1 MLFVPRQVAL
11 ASLPSAPAAAAA
23 AAMAKEEA
31 KKEKKS
37 KSKGAATKASPG
49 PDARVLAAVAAF
61 LESSGLPRTLAAL
74 LSEANLEGD
83 AWRSSPVNLED
94 VVSKLLESSTS
105 APGADITASNEQ
117 GSYIFV
123 CYYEL
128 SWFGVDPVFPFDWCS
143 PEFVDAEKTDD
154 AVAEEKGVGKK
165 KKNKKGGAEAHESE
179 SKASEPSAPEK
190 PSEKADDETKEK
202 KRKKKKD
209 SSSVGDDGEA
219 NAVVKTDDQKTDGK
233 KKKSKKQ
240 ENDEDV
246 EARLEKV
253 ELAVKAKFEA
263 AGKLK
268 DHDKKS
274 GEDEPKTQNDEANEN
289 GLSDGAPL
297 DKGKKKKKSK
307 STSET
312 SDKID
317 AGTAP
322 AEAEVKSNGSSE
334 NNNAV
339 GEGKD
344 VNEKKNKKK
353 KKKSGSEEN
362 VQVEDKQVAGKDSAP
377 KPDDENKTAMDI
389 ENGQD
394 GKASADDAVVSK
406 KRKLEEVEGSKPPAK
421 EDITATEDDVKEPS
435 TASKSNKRQKLSEPK
450 IAFQR
455 VKTEDIKFADER
467 LQDNS
472 YWAKGGADSGYGAK
486 AQEILGQV
494 RGRDFRHEKTK
505 KKRGTYK
512 GGFIDLQT
520 HSIKFNNSDDE

>member
-11 ASLPSAPAAAAA
+11 ASLPSIPAAA

-37 KSKGAATKASPG
+37 KSKGAAAKASPA

-74 LSEANLEGD
+74 QSEANLEGD

-94 VVSKLLESSTS
+94 AVSKLLESSVS
-105 APGADITASNEQ
+105 APGADIAAGNEQ
-117 GSYIFV
+117 
-123 CYYEL
+123 
-128 SWFGVDPVFPFDWCS
+128 
-143 PEFVDAEKTDD
+143 EKTDD
-154 AVAEEKGVGKK
+154 AVAEEKGAGKK
-165 KKNKKGGAEAHESE
+165 KKNKKGGAEVHESE

-209 SSSVGDDGEA
+209 SSLAGDDGEA
-219 NAVVKTDDQKTDGK
+219 NAVVKTDDQKTD
-233 KKKSKKQ
+233 
-240 ENDEDV
+240 
-246 EARLEKV
+246 
-253 ELAVKAKFEA
+253 
-263 AGKLK
+263 
-268 DHDKKS
+268 
-274 GEDEPKTQNDEANEN
+274 EDEPKTQNDEANEN

-312 SDKID
+312 SDKTD

-322 AEAEVKSNGSSE
+322 AEAEVKSNGASE

-344 VNEKKNKKK
+344 VNEKKSKKK

-377 KPDDENKTAMDI
+377 KPDDQNKTAMDI
-389 ENGQD
+389 ENGED

-421 EDITATEDDVKEPS
+421 EDITATEDDMKEPS

-455 VKTEDIKFADER
+455 VKTEGIKFADER

>member
-117 GSYIFV
+117 
-123 CYYEL
+123 
-128 SWFGVDPVFPFDWCS
+128 
-143 PEFVDAEKTDD
+143 DD

>member
-11 ASLPSAPAAAAA
+11 ASLPSAPAAA

-37 KSKGAATKASPG
+37 KSKGAAAKASPA

-61 LESSGLPRTLAAL
+61 LESSGLPLTLAAL
-74 LSEANLEGD
+74 QSEANLEGD

-94 VVSKLLESSTS
+94 AVSKLLESSAS
-105 APGADITASNEQ
+105 APGADITVSNEQ
-117 GSYIFV
+117 
-123 CYYEL
+123 
-128 SWFGVDPVFPFDWCS
+128 
-143 PEFVDAEKTDD
+143 EKTDD
-154 AVAEEKGVGKK
+154 AVAEEKGAGKK
-165 KKNKKGGAEAHESE
+165 KKNKKGGAEVHESE
-179 SKASEPSAPEK
+179 SNASEPSPPEK

-209 SSSVGDDGEA
+209 SSSAGDDGEA
-219 NAVVKTDDQKTDGK
+219 NAVVKTDDQKIDGK

-240 ENDEDV
+240 DNDEDV

-268 DHDKKS
+268 DHDRKS

-312 SDKID
+312 SDKTD

-322 AEAEVKSNGSSE
+322 AEAEVKSNGASE

-344 VNEKKNKKK
+344 VNEKKSKKK

-362 VQVEDKQVAGKDSAP
+362 VQVEDKEVAGKDSAP
-377 KPDDENKTAMDI
+377 KPDDQNKTAMDI
-389 ENGQD
+389 ENGED

-421 EDITATEDDVKEPS
+421 EDITATEDDMKEPS

-455 VKTEDIKFADER
+455 VKTEGIKFADER

>member
-11 ASLPSAPAAAAA
+11 ASLPSTPAAA

-37 KSKGAATKASPG
+37 KSKGAAAKASPA
-49 PDARVLAAVAAF
+49 PNARVLAAVAAF
-61 LESSGLPRTLAAL
+61 LEASGLPRTLAAL
-74 LSEANLEGD
+74 QSEANLEGD

-94 VVSKLLESSTS
+94 AVSKLLESSTS
-105 APGADITASNEQ
+105 APGADIAAGNEQ
-117 GSYIFV
+117 
-123 CYYEL
+123 
-128 SWFGVDPVFPFDWCS
+128 
-143 PEFVDAEKTDD
+143 DD
-154 AVAEEKGVGKK
+154 AVAEEKGAGKK
-165 KKNKKGGAEAHESE
+165 KKNKKGGAEGHESE
-179 SKASEPSAPEK
+179 GKPSEPSAPEK

-209 SSSVGDDGEA
+209 SSSAGDDGEA
-219 NAVVKTDDQKTDGK
+219 NAVVKTDDQKADGK

-268 DHDKKS
+268 VDDKKS

-289 GLSDGAPL
+289 DLSDGAPL

-312 SDKID
+312 SDKTD

-322 AEAEVKSNGSSE
+322 AEAEVKSNGASE
-334 NNNAV
+334 NSDAV
-339 GEGKD
+339 GEGKE
-344 VNEKKNKKK
+344 VNEKKSKKK

-362 VQVEDKQVAGKDSAP
+362 VQVEDKQVAGKDP

-389 ENGQD
+389 ENGED

-406 KRKLEEVEGSKPPAK
+406 KRKLQEVEGSEPPAK

-455 VKTEDIKFADER
+455 VKTEGIKFADER

>member
-1 MLFVPRQVAL
+1 
-11 ASLPSAPAAAAA
+11 
-23 AAMAKEEA
+23 MAKEEV

-37 KSKGAATKASPG
+37 KSKGAAAKASPA

-61 LESSGLPRTLAAL
+61 LESSGLPLTLAAL
-74 LSEANLEGD
+74 RSEASLEGD
-83 AWRSSPVNLED
+83 AWRSSPVSLVD
-94 VVSKLLESSTS
+94 AVSKLLESSAS
-105 APGADITASNEQ
+105 APGADITASDEQ
-117 GSYIFV
+117 V
-123 CYYEL
+123 K
-128 SWFGVDPVFPFDWCS
+128 
-143 PEFVDAEKTDD
+143 ADD
-154 AVAEEKGVGKK
+154 AVAEEKGAGKK
-165 KKNKKGGAEAHESE
+165 KKNKKGGLEAHETE
-179 SKASEPSAPEK
+179 SKAIEPSAPEK

-209 SSSVGDDGEA
+209 SSSAGDDAEA
-219 NAVVKTDDQKTDGK
+219 NAVVKTDGK

-268 DHDKKS
+268 VDDKKS
-274 GEDEPKTQNDEANEN
+274 GEDERKSQSDEANKN
-289 GLSDGAPL
+289 VLGDGAPL

-312 SDKID
+312 SDKVD

-322 AEAEVKSNGSSE
+322 TEVEVKSNGASE
-334 NNNAV
+334 NGDAV

-344 VNEKKNKKK
+344 VNEKKSKKK
-353 KKKSGSEEN
+353 KRKSGSEEN
-362 VQVEDKQVAGKDSAP
+362 GLVEDKQVAGKDSAP
-377 KPDDENKTAMDI
+377 KSDDENKTVMDV
-389 ENGQD
+389 EKGED

-450 IAFQR
+450 SAFQR
-455 VKTEDIKFADER
+455 VKSEDIKFADER

>member
-11 ASLPSAPAAAAA
+11 ASLPSIPAAA

-37 KSKGAATKASPG
+37 KSKGAAAKASPA

-74 LSEANLEGD
+74 QSEANIEGD

-94 VVSKLLESSTS
+94 AVSKLLESSTS
-105 APGADITASNEQ
+105 APGADLAASNEQ
-117 GSYIFV
+117 
-123 CYYEL
+123 
-128 SWFGVDPVFPFDWCS
+128 
-143 PEFVDAEKTDD
+143 DA
-154 AVAEEKGVGKK
+154 AAAEEKGAGKK
-165 KKNKKGGAEAHESE
+165 KKSKKGGAEAHESE

-202 KRKKKKD
+202 KQKKKKG
-209 SSSVGDDGEA
+209 SSSAGDDGEA
-219 NAVVKTDDQKTDGK
+219 NAVVKTDHQKTDGK

-268 DHDKKS
+268 VDNKKS
-274 GEDEPKTQNDEANEN
+274 GADEPKTQNDEANEN

-312 SDKID
+312 SDKTD
-317 AGTAP
+317 AGTVP
-322 AEAEVKSNGSSE
+322 TEAEVKSNGASE

-344 VNEKKNKKK
+344 VNEKKSKKK

-377 KPDDENKTAMDI
+377 KPDDQNKTAMDI
-389 ENGQD
+389 ENGED

-421 EDITATEDDVKEPS
+421 EDITATEDDMKEPS

-455 VKTEDIKFADER
+455 VKTEGIKFADER

>member
-1 MLFVPRQVAL
+1 MLFVPRQVSL
-11 ASLPSAPAAAAA
+11 ASLPSTAAAAA
-23 AAMAKEEA
+23 AAMAKEEV

-37 KSKGAATKASPG
+37 KSKGAAAKASPA

-61 LESSGLPRTLAAL
+61 LESSGLPLTLAAL
-74 LSEANLEGD
+74 RSEASLEGD
-83 AWRSSPVNLED
+83 AWRSSPVSLAD
-94 VVSKLLESSTS
+94 AVSKLLESSAS
-105 APGADITASNEQ
+105 APGADITASDGQ
-117 GSYIFV
+117 GSCIFV
-123 CYYEL
+123 CCYEL
-128 SWFGVDPVFPFDWCS
+128 SSFGVDLVFPFDWRL
-143 PEFVDAEKTDD
+143 PEFVDAVKADD
-154 AVAEEKGVGKK
+154 AVAEEKGAGKK
-165 KKNKKGGAEAHESE
+165 KKNKKGGLEAHETE
-179 SKASEPSAPEK
+179 SKAIEPSAPEK

-209 SSSVGDDGEA
+209 SSSAGDDAEA
-219 NAVVKTDDQKTDGK
+219 NAVVKTDGK

-268 DHDKKS
+268 VDDKKS
-274 GEDEPKTQNDEANEN
+274 GEDERKSQSDEANKN
-289 GLSDGAPL
+289 VLGDGAPL

-312 SDKID
+312 SDKVD

-322 AEAEVKSNGSSE
+322 TEVEVKSNGASE
-334 NNNAV
+334 NGDAV
-339 GEGKD
+339 EGKD
-344 VNEKKNKKK
+344 VNEKKSKKK
-353 KKKSGSEEN
+353 KRKSGSEEN
-362 VQVEDKQVAGKDSAP
+362 GLVEDKQVAGKDSAP
-377 KPDDENKTAMDI
+377 KSDDENKTAMDV
-389 ENGQD
+389 EEGED
-394 GKASADDAVVSK
+394 GKASADAAVVSK

-450 IAFQR
+450 SAFQR
-455 VKTEDIKFADER
+455 VKSEDIKFADER

>member
-11 ASLPSAPAAAAA
+11 ASLPSAPAA

-49 PDARVLAAVAAF
+49 PDPRVLAAVAAF

-117 GSYIFV
+117 
-123 CYYEL
+123 
-128 SWFGVDPVFPFDWCS
+128 
-143 PEFVDAEKTDD
+143 DD

-209 SSSVGDDGEA
+209 SSSVGGDGEA

-322 AEAEVKSNGSSE
+322 AEAEVKSNGASE

-344 VNEKKNKKK
+344 VNEKKSKKK

>member
-11 ASLPSAPAAAAA
+11 ASLPSAPAA

-49 PDARVLAAVAAF
+49 PDPRVLAAVAAF

-117 GSYIFV
+117 
-123 CYYEL
+123 
-128 SWFGVDPVFPFDWCS
+128 
-143 PEFVDAEKTDD
+143 DD

-209 SSSVGDDGEA
+209 SSSVGGDGEA

-322 AEAEVKSNGSSE
+322 AEAEVKSNGASE

-344 VNEKKNKKK
+344 VNEKKSKKK

-494 RGRDFRHEKTK
+494 RGRLKTCSCFL
-505 KKRGTYK
+505 R
-512 GGFIDLQT
+512 LLL
-520 HSIKFNNSDDE
+520 NSVPLNMFS

>member
-1 MLFVPRQVAL
+1 
-11 ASLPSAPAAAAA
+11 
-23 AAMAKEEA
+23 MAKEEA

-37 KSKGAATKASPG
+37 KSKGAAVPA

-94 VVSKLLESSTS
+94 AVSKLLESSAS
-105 APGADITASNEQ
+105 APGADNAPSNEQ
-117 GSYIFV
+117 
-123 CYYEL
+123 
-128 SWFGVDPVFPFDWCS
+128 
-143 PEFVDAEKTDD
+143 EKTDD
-154 AVAEEKGVGKK
+154 AAAEEKGAGKK
-165 KKNKKGGAEAHESE
+165 RKSKKGGAEAHESE

-209 SSSVGDDGEA
+209 SSSAGDDGDA
-219 NAVVKTDDQKTDGK
+219 NAVVKADDQKTDGK

-246 EARLEKV
+246 EARLENV

-268 DHDKKS
+268 VDNKKS
-274 GEDEPKTQNDEANEN
+274 GADEPNEN

-307 STSET
+307 STLET
-312 SDKID
+312 SDKTD

-322 AEAEVKSNGSSE
+322 AEAEVKCNGASE
-334 NNNAV
+334 NSDAV

-344 VNEKKNKKK
+344 VNEKKSKKK

-389 ENGQD
+389 ENGED

-421 EDITATEDDVKEPS
+421 EDITATEDDMKEPS

-455 VKTEDIKFADER
+455 VKTEGIKFADER

>member
-1 MLFVPRQVAL
+1 MLFVPRQVSL
-11 ASLPSAPAAAAA
+11 ASLPSTAAAAA
-23 AAMAKEEA
+23 AAMAKEEV

-37 KSKGAATKASPG
+37 KSKGAAAKASPA

-61 LESSGLPRTLAAL
+61 LESSGLPLTLAAL
-74 LSEANLEGD
+74 RSEASLEGD
-83 AWRSSPVNLED
+83 AWRSSPVSLAD
-94 VVSKLLESSTS
+94 AVSKLLESSAS
-105 APGADITASNEQ
+105 APGADITASDGQ
-117 GSYIFV
+117 V
-123 CYYEL
+123 K
-128 SWFGVDPVFPFDWCS
+128 
-143 PEFVDAEKTDD
+143 ADD
-154 AVAEEKGVGKK
+154 AVAEEKGAGKK
-165 KKNKKGGAEAHESE
+165 KKNKKGGLEAHETE
-179 SKASEPSAPEK
+179 SKAIEPSAPEK

-209 SSSVGDDGEA
+209 SSSAGDDAEA
-219 NAVVKTDDQKTDGK
+219 NAVVKTDGK

-268 DHDKKS
+268 VDDKKS
-274 GEDEPKTQNDEANEN
+274 GEDERKSQSDEANKN
-289 GLSDGAPL
+289 VLGDGAPL

-312 SDKID
+312 SDKVD

-322 AEAEVKSNGSSE
+322 TEVEVKSNGASE
-334 NNNAV
+334 NGDAV
-339 GEGKD
+339 EGKD
-344 VNEKKNKKK
+344 VNEKKSKKK
-353 KKKSGSEEN
+353 KRKSGSEEN
-362 VQVEDKQVAGKDSAP
+362 GLVEDKQVAGKDSAP
-377 KPDDENKTAMDI
+377 KSDDENKTAMDV
-389 ENGQD
+389 EEGED
-394 GKASADDAVVSK
+394 GKASADAAVVSK

-450 IAFQR
+450 SAFQR
-455 VKTEDIKFADER
+455 VKSEDIKFADER